1 MDNTQRNIIKEE
13 LKKFRPPLCEEYA
26 PCGLWYHLY
35 WLIDA
40 VVHDDMSID
49 MVIFDALDGMRRE
62 YWSNDE
68 EVRENES

>member
-13 LKKFRPPLCEEYA
+13 LEKFHPPLCEDYA
-26 PCGLWYHLY
+26 PCDLWYHLY

-49 MVIFDALDGMRRE
+49 TVLLDALWAMGGHRFTWRE
-62 YWSNDE
+62 DY
-68 EVRENES
+68 